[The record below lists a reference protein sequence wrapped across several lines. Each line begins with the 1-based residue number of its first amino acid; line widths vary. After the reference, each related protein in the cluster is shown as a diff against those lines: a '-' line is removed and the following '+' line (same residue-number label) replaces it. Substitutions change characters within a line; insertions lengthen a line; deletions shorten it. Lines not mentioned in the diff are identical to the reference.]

1 MAKAAVEL
9 VERYLDR
16 VWNQADVDALEALT
30 TDDFAYRLGGQPARD
45 VAAMGA
51 FLRAVHVAFPD
62 WRVEVRDIVA
72 DDVRVA
78 VRWSGSVTHEGP
90 FHGIEPTGRRI
101 DVSGINFYAIDDGQ
115 ISAEWEQMDS
125 LGMLQQLG
133 RL

>member
-45 VAAMGA
+45 LAAMA
-51 FLRAVHVAFPD
+51 EFLRAMRVAFPD
-62 WRVEVRDIVA
+62 WRIEVRDIVA
-72 DDVRVA
+72 DDGRVA
-78 VRWSGSVTHEGP
+78 VRWSGSATHEGP

-101 DVSGINFYAIDDGQ
+101 EVSGINFYAIEDGQ